1 MESLTLDVL
10 FVVPTGVCGGTDT
23 HSGRDWRVRHAA
35 EEEVSDPTN
44 AGAVKWRNIN
54 GRVSDMVN
62 YAAGLQRG
70 HIVRLFLH
78 SGIEN
83 FYLTVRFRPT
93 PGGKVK
99 RGESLVKAIEA

>member
-1 MESLTLDVL
+1 MCLCRSDRRLRGDRYAFWCRLER
-10 FVVPTGVCGGTDT
+10 F
-23 HSGRDWRVRHAA
+23 VRHAA

-62 YAAGLQRG
+62 YAAGLQG
-70 HIVRLFLH
+70 DHIMRLFLH

>member
-1 MESLTLDVL
+1 
-10 FVVPTGVCGGTDT
+10 
-23 HSGRDWRVRHAA
+23 
-35 EEEVSDPTN
+35 
-44 AGAVKWRNIN
+44 
-54 GRVSDMVN
+54 MVN
-62 YAAGLQRG
+62 YAAGLQG
-70 HIVRLFLH
+70 DHIVRLFLH